1 MKKKLFTL
9 LMCGTVFGLAACG
22 SQKTEESSDT
32 ASAPQEA
39 EEAPE
44 AEAEADGKEDTDT
57 QEAEETA
64 EPAADID
71 LTILYEADDDMINNY
86 SLLAVN
92 PDAPFVD
99 ENETEITDVAINQ
112 TGAEALIN
120 WMLSAD
126 AEKLASEYGVEEYG
140 DSLFTLKEGAPV
152 SEQEIPEA
160 TEETKTIRMST
171 TTSVND
177 SGLLGAILPVF
188 EETYG
193 YQVEVFS
200 AGTGKAIANAKA
212 GNADVIMVH
221 AKAQEEA

>member
-1 MKKKLFTL
+1 
-9 LMCGTVFGLAACG
+9 
-22 SQKTEESSDT
+22 
-32 ASAPQEA
+32 
-39 EEAPE
+39 
-44 AEAEADGKEDTDT
+44 
-57 QEAEETA
+57 
-64 EPAADID
+64 
-71 LTILYEADDDMINNY
+71 MINNY

-140 DSLFTLKEGAPV
+140 DSLFTLKEDAPV

-221 AKAQEEA
+221 ERLIGQQKKFPLL

>member
-126 AEKLASEYGVEEYG
+126 AEKLA
-140 DSLFTLKEGAPV
+140 FIT
-152 SEQEIPEA
+152 
-160 TEETKTIRMST
+160 
-171 TTSVND
+171 
-177 SGLLGAILPVF
+177 
-188 EETYG
+188 
-193 YQVEVFS
+193 
-200 AGTGKAIANAKA
+200 
-212 GNADVIMVH
+212 
-221 AKAQEEA
+221 